1 MKLPYTEVK
10 FYPEVKSQTGLS
22 SLRVSCKR
30 ALSRVKSNVAPA
42 TTKFWVESEYYLNLE
57 SENKKQYKKKSTLSN
72 EELLSDPNVS
82 ISLLLICQ

>member
-30 ALSRVKSNVAPA
+30 ALSR
-42 TTKFWVESEYYLNLE
+42 
-57 SENKKQYKKKSTLSN
+57 KKIH
-72 EELLSDPNVS
+72 
-82 ISLLLICQ
+82 ISGEIMEFIDW